1 MIPWGSQETVDVP
14 QTQISGPSFPS
25 YMGGTAATEV
35 PTTQIAET
43 AIPTGPVASPVQT
56 DLDLALA
63 LEELRRKKIALEGFP
78 TFPDN
83 PPMALANE
91 GGRIAELI
99 SPENDRDTV
108 PAMLT
113 ENENVVTRRAVL
125 GLDLM
130 HGGIGDFTR
139 GHEIL
144 DNINQQG
151 EDYLDEVLNRPLF
164 NGGRYA

>member
-1 MIPWGSQETVDVP
+1 M
-14 QTQISGPSFPS
+14 
-25 YMGGTAATEV
+25 
-35 PTTQIAET
+35 TQIAET

-56 DLDLALA
+56 NLDLALA
-63 LEELRRKKIALEGFP
+63 LEELRRKKLALEGFP
-78 TFPDN
+78 IF
-83 PPMALANE
+83 ANE